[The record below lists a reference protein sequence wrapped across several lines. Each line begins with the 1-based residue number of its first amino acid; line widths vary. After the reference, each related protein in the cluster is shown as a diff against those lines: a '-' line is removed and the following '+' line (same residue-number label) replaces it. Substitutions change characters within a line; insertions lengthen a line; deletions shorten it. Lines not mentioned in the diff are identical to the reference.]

1 VLARLKFLE
10 HDLLRT
16 ETHLSDLLLD
26 TLELGWQREHHDDVH
41 ADWWRRPVLDQWRLV
56 VIQQVYVIVRD
67 RGCRDIGLLLYR
79 SLLLCWEHRPN
90 SVEMLISFLLGRIL
104 PQLLCS
110 HLDPP
115 PLAVRESWRTPMRCW
130 SRPRCCYPRGFLL
143 AGGYRNWMV
152 RFGKLDCSVLRLLR
166 TGLGLCLGLCLCSW
180 NLALLRCG
188 LLWIFLYVRLHF
200 VIDQSLAPRP
210 CLPLNVSL
218 LINRRPI
225 GCLLLLLRLGPAAA
239 ASWETRW
246 FSLAFWTV

>member
-1 VLARLKFLE
+1 
-10 HDLLRT
+10 
-16 ETHLSDLLLD
+16 
-26 TLELGWQREHHDDVH
+26 
-41 ADWWRRPVLDQWRLV
+41 
-56 VIQQVYVIVRD
+56 
-67 RGCRDIGLLLYR
+67 
-79 SLLLCWEHRPN
+79 
-90 SVEMLISFLLGRIL
+90 MLISFLLGRIL

-130 SRPRCCYPRGFLL
+130 SRPTCGYPRGFLL
-143 AGGYRNWMV
+143 TGGYRNWMV
-152 RFGKLDCSVLRLLR
+152 RFGKLDCSVLRLLQ
-166 TGLGLCLGLCLCSW
+166 TGPGLCLGLCLRSW

-188 LLWIFLYVRLHF
+188 LLWIFLCVRLHF
-200 VIDQSLAPRP
+200 IIGQSLAPRP

-246 FSLAFWTV
+246 FSLAFWTVWFSCPEAFLPC